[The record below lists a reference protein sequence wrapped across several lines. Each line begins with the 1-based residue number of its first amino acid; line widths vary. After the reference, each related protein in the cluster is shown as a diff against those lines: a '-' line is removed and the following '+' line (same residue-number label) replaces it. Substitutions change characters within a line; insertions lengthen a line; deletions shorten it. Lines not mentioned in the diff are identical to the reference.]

1 MATADTTTSCRAFAL
16 SACLTLAATLPLAA
30 ADKVQPPRLP
40 IAIKWSVELTTAVGS
55 APVSDGDRIFLALR
69 SAHFV
74 ALHLADGRE
83 LWRIQKEVSTPFTAA
98 AGLVFI
104 SAGDAIEALRAT
116 DGASVWLVP
125 RLKAV
130 APLVAAADLV
140 FVVTPQELVAIRA
153 ADGAIAW
160 RQPAG
165 GVKLPPAIDGTR
177 VFVGADD
184 GRIVAMD
191 IADGTPRWEKEKYVP
206 GGVTALAAAG
216 GRVYAGAGDRR
227 FYCLDAKNGAS
238 PWSFRVGAAIAG
250 RIAVDDERVYFAALD
265 NVIWALDRDNGNQR
279 WKQPLPRRP
288 IDGVRVLGHVVFV
301 PVAGAE
307 LVMLFDRTGVRSG
320 IIPLPG
326 ETSRDT
332 PPDLRETPAGLEV
345 FAVTGG
351 LSNKWQLTF
360 VGPAGEAALEPFS
373 ALSVLPGAQF
383 LTDPILAPI
392 AQSMP
397 WLVAND
403 PPLLRFADVAWPV
416 ILRDPPLEPLTTLPG
431 LQLRPLSPVLPARR
445 GA

>member
-16 SACLTLAATLPLAA
+16 SACLTLAATLPLSA

-55 APVSDGDRIFLALR
+55 APVSEGDRIFLALR

-74 ALHLADGRE
+74 ARHLADGRE
-83 LWRIQKEVSTPFTAA
+83 LWRIQKDVSTPFTAA
-98 AGLVFI
+98 DGLVFI

-116 DGASVWLVP
+116 DGASAWLVP
-125 RLKAV
+125 RVKAV
-130 APLVAAADLV
+130 APLVAAGGFV
-140 FVVTPQELVAIRA
+140 FVVTSQELLAIRA
-153 ADGAIAW
+153 ADGAVAW
-160 RQPAG
+160 RKPAG
-165 GVKLPPAIDGTR
+165 GVQLAPAIDGTR
-177 VFVGADD
+177 VYIGAND
-184 GRIVAMD
+184 GRIVAMET
-191 IADGTPRWEKEKYVP
+191 ADGTPRWEEYVS
-206 GGVTALAAAG
+206 GGVTALAAAA

-227 FYCLDAKNGAS
+227 FYCLDARNGAQS
-238 PWSFRVGAAIAG
+238 WSFRVGGAPAG

-265 NVIWALDRDNGNQR
+265 NVVWALDRDNGNQR
-279 WKQPLPRRP
+279 WKRPLARRP
-288 IDGVRVLGHVVFV
+288 IAGVRVLGHVVFV

-307 LVMLFDRTGVRSG
+307 LVMLFDRTGVPSG

-351 LSNKWQLTF
+351 LSDKWQLTF
-360 VGPAGEAALEPFS
+360 VGPAGEAPLTPFS
-373 ALSVLPGAQF
+373 ALTLMPGAQF

-392 AQSMP
+392 AQAVP
-397 WLVAND
+397 WLVTND
-403 PPLLRFADVAWPV
+403 PPLSRFADVAWPV
-416 ILRDPPLEPLTTLPG
+416 ILRDPALEPLTTLPG
-431 LQLRPLSPVLPARR
+431 LQLRPLSPVLPPRR